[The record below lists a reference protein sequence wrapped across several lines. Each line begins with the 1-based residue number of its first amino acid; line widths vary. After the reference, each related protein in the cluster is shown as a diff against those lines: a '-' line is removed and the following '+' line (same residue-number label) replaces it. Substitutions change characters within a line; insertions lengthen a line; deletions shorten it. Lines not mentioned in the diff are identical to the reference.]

1 MPPEPPSPG
10 SPEDWLRYARSDL
23 ALARAPVS
31 ADVLIESLCYHAPQ
45 AAEKGLKA
53 VLVHDGQVPPR
64 THSLAALTDVLSLT
78 HSLPTEVQDAVAL
91 TAYAVM
97 ARYPM
102 EHEPITKAEYREALR
117 LATAVVTR
125 AEGAI
130 RRADADATAS

>member
-1 MPPEPPSPG
+1 
-10 SPEDWLRYARSDL
+10 
-23 ALARAPVS
+23 
-31 ADVLIESLCYHAPQ
+31 
-45 AAEKGLKA
+45 
-53 VLVHDGQVPPR
+53 
-64 THSLAALTDVLSLT
+64 LAALTDVLSLT
-78 HSLPTEVQDAVAL
+78 RSLPAEVQDAVAL

-117 LATAVVTR
+117 LATAVVTW